1 MHPEHVQREKQEA
14 QLDKRIAIEAK
25 LAQLQSAAAQA
36 SFSKIKWRSSS
47 LAEPR
52 VKSAPDAAFSFL
64 GCGGKAA
71 AGPAES
77 VAAAHAEPRVKSAP
91 DAAFSFLGCG
101 GKAAAGPA
109 ESVAAAHARGRAAA
123 GPDHPLA
130 AVGNGGDGDRAA
142 VSFSKIKWRAFPF
155 AGGET
160 IGGAA
165 SSALRPTAS
174 LANNAQVYGKVALS
188 CERPQTDD
196 QACGQAD
203 EHRPG
208 GLSRRAESLPGQF
221 RQLPVPRQP
230 SFASLCFEDE
240 VSDDV
245 LDALTSTNSAISK
258 LAHDSK
264 GLPMWGRTRPVPH
277 AEAPSAKCTKG
288 CRGGASDDS
297 GTESD
302 GESMSELEASPHSAT
317 SKLAHDSKGLPMWG
331 RTCGNLTGTRG
342 AET

>member
-1 MHPEHVQREKQEA
+1 
-14 QLDKRIAIEAK
+14 
-25 LAQLQSAAAQA
+25 
-36 SFSKIKWRSSS
+36 
-47 LAEPR
+47 
-52 VKSAPDAAFSFL
+52 VKSAPDTAFSVL
-64 GCGGKAA
+64 GCGGKT
-71 AGPAES
+71 
-77 VAAAHAEPRVKSAP
+77 
-91 DAAFSFLGCG
+91 
-101 GKAAAGPA
+101 AAGPA

-130 AVGNGGDGDRAA
+130 AVRNGGDADRAE

-174 LANNAQVYGKVALS
+174 LPNNAQVYGKVDLS

-203 EHRPG
+203 EHRLG
-208 GLSRRAESLPGQF
+208 GLSRRAESLPDQF
-221 RQLPVPRQP
+221 RQLLVPRQP
-230 SFASLCFEDE
+230 SFASLCFEDADE

-245 LDALTSTNSAISK
+245 LDASTSTHSTISK

-277 AEAPSAKCTKG
+277 AEPPSAKCT
-288 CRGGASDDS
+288 CLGGVSDDS
-297 GTESD
+297 GSESD
-302 GESMSELEASPHSAT
+302 GESLSESEASPHSAT
-317 SKLAHDSKGLPMWG
+317 SKLTHDSKGLPMWG
-331 RTCGNLTGTRG
+331 RTCGNLTGAHVVLRHS
-342 AET
+342 AEQTF

>member
-77 VAAAHAEPRVKSAP
+77 VAAAHA
-91 DAAFSFLGCG
+91 
-101 GKAAAGPA
+101 
-109 ESVAAAHARGRAAA
+109 RGRAAA

-142 VSFSKIKWRAFPF
+142 VSFSQIKWRAFPF

-174 LANNAQVYGKVALS
+174 LPNNAQVYGKVDLS

-203 EHRPG
+203 EHRLG
-208 GLSRRAESLPGQF
+208 GLRRAESLPDQF
-221 RQLPVPRQP
+221 RQLLVPRQP
-230 SFASLCFEDE
+230 SFASLCFEDADE

-342 AET
+342 AEI

>member
-1 MHPEHVQREKQEA
+1 MHPEHVQREKQDA
-14 QLDKRIAIEAK
+14 QLDKRIVIEAK
-25 LAQLQSAAAQA
+25 LAQAQSAAAQA

-52 VKSAPDAAFSFL
+52 VKSAPDTAFSVL
-64 GCGGKAA
+64 GCGGKT
-71 AGPAES
+71 
-77 VAAAHAEPRVKSAP
+77 
-91 DAAFSFLGCG
+91 
-101 GKAAAGPA
+101 AAGPA

-142 VSFSKIKWRAFPF
+142 VSFSQIKWRAFPF

-174 LANNAQVYGKVALS
+174 LANNAQVYGKVDLS

-203 EHRPG
+203 EHRLG
-208 GLSRRAESLPGQF
+208 GLRRAESLPDQF
-221 RQLPVPRQP
+221 CQLLVPRQP
-230 SFASLCFEDE
+230 SFASLCFEDADE

-245 LDALTSTNSAISK
+245 LDASTSTHSAISK

-277 AEAPSAKCTKG
+277 AEPPSAKCT
-288 CRGGASDDS
+288 CLGGVSDDS
-297 GTESD
+297 GSESD
-302 GESMSELEASPHSAT
+302 GESLSESEASPHSAT

-331 RTCGNLTGTRG
+331 RTCGNLTGAHVVLRHS
-342 AET
+342 AEQTF